1 MGEKGGENNP
11 VFSNIQLCKVDSYY
25 PNGSV
30 LRADRSRL
38 ASPISEMTEDRSH
51 LSGHEADDEMIDHRG
66 HKKHYRTRKERS
78 LLTKE
83 ELKYIHQRPNSSFH
97 RPKTAESKTSQLTS
111 VLLFFSSK
119 YQFMLCSNYLLKI
132 IIIMTTASYCLIV
145 SLKCEQNDYEKS
157 ATCYPLSL
165 FFYIC

>member
-78 LLTKE
+78 LLTKD

-97 RPKTAESKTSQLTS
+97 RPKTAESKTDQL
-111 VLLFFSSK
+111 VLCFSFHPNIN
-119 YQFMLCSNYLLKI
+119 FMLCSNYLLKI
-132 IIIMTTASYCLIV
+132 II
-145 SLKCEQNDYEKS
+145 NDHCS
-157 ATCYPLSL
+157 IL
-165 FFYIC
+165 FDFFL